1 MFFVLGLLKRDH
13 VALFIPASPD
23 QFLKLAH
30 LDPASTP
37 LAEIVVDLIACAR
50 LATVLSHISCYRVK
64 VHLLEALVCSNTT
77 FNQLAHT
84 TQDKGRHC
92 TSPAHS
98 TPRALLS
105 TNLHLLTPPT

>member
-50 LATVLSHISCYRVK
+50 LATVLSHIPCYQVK
-64 VHLLEALVCSNTT
+64 VHLLESLVRLHALSNKLNKTA
-77 FNQLAHT
+77 QHE
-84 TQDKGRHC
+84 
-92 TSPAHS
+92 P
-98 TPRALLS
+98 
-105 TNLHLLTPPT
+105 